1 MKTQNTQTIIYQ
13 VAPNEWVTGELLTE
27 LTGMKPGTILHAR
40 KKAWFVGREYKHMTF
55 DGKPK
60 SNGECLYHLPTI
72 NRWIKNLPDPNVDL

>member
-13 VAPNEWVTGELLTE
+13 VAPNEWVTDELLTA

-40 KKAWFVGREYKHMTF
+40 KKAWFVGRKYKHMTF

>member
-72 NRWIKNLPDPNVDL
+72 NRWIKNLPDPNTDL